1 MWQLL
6 AWLSFQLQLLI
17 WAFFKCDQFFI
28 FCWNHI
34 KRAVLYMGAPSIFKS
49 ASSPT
54 YLPPIL
60 FWDSFSPSPLSF
72 WSACLS
78 AICLFKF
85 LLNKMGIASCLFVR
99 KFCLHLLFTSFIFL
113 RYLQQILAGCT
124 ICVINKTAVKILT
137 VWSNCQPW
145 LGAKFIPERMLRCRT
160 SVLTQDWPLQQS
172 AGESGFRI

>member
-1 MWQLL
+1 MNVSVSIVSSVPSVLKKPHW
-6 AWLSFQLQLLI
+6 AGKGVDVATFGMAVFSIAAINLSIFQVRPISHLPLKLH
-17 WAFFKCDQFFI
+17 KKSCS
-28 FCWNHI
+28 
-34 KRAVLYMGAPSIFKS
+34 LYRGAPSIFKS

-54 YLPPIL
+54 HLPFL
-60 FWDSFSPSPLSF
+60 FWDSFSPSPPLFFFFLFFF

-124 ICVINKTAVKILT
+124 ICVINKTAVKVLT
-137 VWSNCQPW
+137 VWSNCQP
-145 LGAKFIPERMLRCRT
+145 
-160 SVLTQDWPLQQS
+160 
-172 AGESGFRI
+172 